1 MASGNAGHGQCDAVD
16 AIRQSWGTCAAREVQ
31 VEVKICFLKGFVLKN
46 LFVDVESG
54 GGDLEVEI
62 GSVSGFCGIR
72 SEIANCG
79 AESGGQNCSPVF
91 ETVES
96 DGPEL
101 QSRF

>member
-1 MASGNAGHGQCDAVD
+1 MCGRRPSTRGRDPVASGNAGHDQCDAVD

-62 GSVSGFCGIR
+62 GGVSGICGIR

-79 AESGGQNCSPVF
+79 AESGG
-91 ETVES
+91 
-96 DGPEL
+96 PEL
-101 QSRF
+101 QPSF